1 MERIRL
7 AHRGICL
14 FALLGAGAARPLA
27 AATNYWTGAAGDGLW
42 WNAQNWSG
50 ESFAGWGDTVV
61 FTNDAPLTLSRAGC
75 PNGVVAGANR
85 IYRFQGA
92 DVTFQR
98 DGGSLS
104 VWGGPDV
111 VPRPEIF
118 VVAGTTVTFSN
129 SVGMYNNG
137 PLVKTGGGTVRQV
150 GAYPDSSFLMSESVP
165 SFLVAEGLWEM
176 ESPGAGV
183 YCMVTNVIVEAGAT
197 FRLKGYNALNEKALW
212 RVDGTLQLDT
222 RGGAD
227 AISTLV
233 GRGRVEVATEGLAYR
248 QDLKILNGK
257 RGPSSFAGTFGAGV
271 NVILTNK
278 AEVAAEDFTFT
289 VAAPNVFAEID
300 LDDRVC
306 DLSALRFASGIGT
319 FNFCNLSLNTT
330 RTLKATDADGRG
342 VEIRLNALTQ
352 ATATT
357 DPVTLTLMDGRFC
370 GAPSAPTQDA
380 RDANRTLPQTGFFR
394 LLPENNAA
402 YRRNLVVSGGEAHFQ
417 NNGAQIAELAVVS
430 GGVAHVGDG
439 YLASAAAPSVIRLD
453 GGTLLMAT
461 RDTPYNYNLPAAAA
475 KEHVSLVVGAAGAKI
490 GLDDTRA
497 ADSLRSFLNVPV
509 EPVAGVADGGLEI
522 LSAYGSVNVN
532 APVRLSGGL
541 RMTDGRL
548 ILMSSEALRA
558 TPQFLG
564 MGDVTLSSTLLLFN
578 DFSESTT
585 LAIPGAFTY
594 DASVT
599 VHYRSHAAKAAQAV
613 TCGALARAGKGAVLF
628 LYDPATVGDGDSS
641 FRVTSAPAT
650 HANGVLRQP
659 VVLDDAGLALKF
671 AAYDAERG
679 VVPFAG
685 GKAGAAAGADDILA
699 LTESYTLP
707 ADTTKSVLGVAGK
720 PWATLSI
727 PATST
732 LKVGNGT
739 DPALVLLNTSQVGG
753 AGTLDFGTS
762 EGVIA
767 ANYHPYN
774 NAVNCRIAGSGG
786 VTFAA
791 SAKFRNMTVAGDST
805 YSGGT
810 RVTAVDL
817 WVRSATAF
825 GTGDVHVLGGPR
837 NGGKLLFDRP
847 LTLANDFH
855 VSGWGHP
862 FNEWNV
868 ASNGYGAVVFKANG
882 VELAGAV
889 EIVGAARLSAEKA
902 EDVGR
907 LTGVVSGGF
916 LSVYKGAGVVALLN
930 DNTYTGGTE
939 VVCAT
944 VVVAKGG
951 GLGTGAVT
959 LDRGVLRFVNTEAIT
974 FTNTVTGVGHIELAG
989 AAPVTFVGA
998 SFAALPFKTLAAGT
1012 ALDVA
1017 APAESVIVPFVDG
1030 ETNLGGG
1037 SYTVGG
1043 VTGTGLIRNGTLTV
1057 TGEISPAGA
1066 GRIGTLAFG
1075 PGVLVARGATYV
1087 CDVADGT
1094 ADRLVVSGDFD
1105 LSALAFRAVRN
1116 GSAHGASPTVLETA
1130 DGTLANEFASVMLG
1144 RRAWQV
1150 SYGETAVRLDL
1161 NAGLLFILK

>member
-7 AHRGICL
+7 AHKGICL

-42 WNAQNWSG
+42 WNAKNWSG

-61 FTNDAPLTLSRAGC
+61 FTNDAPLTLSRAGH
-75 PNGVVAGANR
+75 PGGTVAAANR

-92 DVTFQR
+92 DVTFLR
-98 DGGSLS
+98 EGGSLS
-104 VWGGPDV
+104 VWGGPDA

-118 VVAGTTVTFSN
+118 VAAGTTVTFSN
-129 SVGMYNNG
+129 SVAMNNNG
-137 PLVKTGGGTVRQV
+137 PLVKTGGGAVRQIGV
-150 GAYPDSSFLMSESVP
+150 YPDSSFLMSDQVP
-165 SFLVAEGLWEM
+165 SFRVAEGQWEM
-176 ESPGAGV
+176 GSSGAGV
-183 YCMVTNVIVEAGAT
+183 YCKVTNVIVEAGAT
-197 FRLKGYNALNEKALW
+197 FRLKGFKALNEKAKW
-212 RVDGTLQLDT
+212 HVDGTLQLDT
-222 RGGAD
+222 SWGVD
-227 AISTLV
+227 SISTLV
-233 GRGRVEVATEGLAYR
+233 GSGRVEVATAGLGYS
-248 QDLKILNGK
+248 QDLEIWNGVQ
-257 RGPSSFAGTFGAGV
+257 GPSSFAGTFGAGV

-278 AEVAAEDFTFT
+278 AEVAADDFAFT

-300 LDDRVC
+300 LDDRVS
-306 DLSALRFASGIGT
+306 DLSALRFAPGIGA
-319 FNFCNLSLNTT
+319 FNFRNLSLNAT
-330 RTLKATDADGRG
+330 RTLTAMDADGLG

-352 ATATT
+352 TAATT
-357 DPVTLTLMDGRFC
+357 EPVTQTLMDGRFC
-370 GAPSAPTQDA
+370 GAPSVPMYP
-380 RDANRTLPQTGFFR
+380 DANRTLPQAGFFR

-430 GGVAHVGDG
+430 GGVAHVGDA

-461 RDTPYNYNLPAAAA
+461 RDTPYNYNLPATLSKAN
-475 KEHVSLVVGAAGAKI
+475 VSLVVGAAGAKI

-522 LSAYGSVNVN
+522 LPAYGSVNVN

-564 MGDVTLSSTLLLFN
+564 TGDVTLSSTLLLFN

-659 VVLDDAGLALKF
+659 VVLDDAGLSLKF

-679 VVPFAG
+679 VVPFTG

-707 ADTTKSVLGVAGK
+707 ADTAKSVLGVAGK
-720 PWATLSI
+720 PWTTLSI

-739 DPALVLLNTSQVGG
+739 DPALVLLNTSQVSG

-767 ANYHPYN
+767 ANYHPYY

-817 WVRSATAF
+817 WVRRATAF

-889 EIVGAARLSAEKA
+889 ELVGAARLSAEKA

-944 VVVAKGG
+944 VAVAKGG
-951 GLGTGAVT
+951 GCGTGAVT
-959 LDRGVLRFVNTEAIT
+959 LDRGVIRFVNTEAIT
-974 FTNTVTGVGHIELAG
+974 FTNTVTGAGRIALAG
-989 AAPVTFVGA
+989 TAPVTFAGA

-1030 ETNLGGG
+1030 ETDLGGG

-1116 GSAHGASPTVLETA
+1116 GGARGRPPPVLETA
-1130 DGTLANEFASVMLG
+1130 DGTLAGVFASVTLG